1 MDSKL
6 NIAIYPGSFDPITNG
21 HIDIIH
27 RSSILFDNVVV
38 AISKESFNKNYL
50 FTVQE
55 RLNLIEENVSHMTN
69 VSVSIFDGL
78 LVDYAIKN
86 NANIVIR
93 GLRAFSDFESEFQ
106 MSLMNRKLNYEINT
120 IFMMPHEKYTHIS
133 SSIIKEVSSLGGN
146 IAEYVPESVLLAL
159 NKKYA

>member
-27 RSSILFDNVVV
+27 RSSTLFDNVIV

-50 FTVQE
+50 FTVNE
-55 RLNLIEENVSHMTN
+55 RLNLIKENVSDMSN

>member
-27 RSSILFDNVVV
+27 RSSILFDNVIV

-50 FTVQE
+50 FTVNE
-55 RLNLIEENVSHMTN
+55 RLNLIKENVSDMSN

>member
-38 AISKESFNKNYL
+38 AISRESFNKNYL

-55 RLNLIEENVSHMTN
+55 RLNLIEENVSHITN

>member
-1 MDSKL
+1 
-6 NIAIYPGSFDPITNG
+6 
-21 HIDIIH
+21 
-27 RSSILFDNVVV
+27 
-38 AISKESFNKNYL
+38 
-50 FTVQE
+50 
-55 RLNLIEENVSHMTN
+55 
-69 VSVSIFDGL
+69 
-78 LVDYAIKN
+78 
-86 NANIVIR
+86 
-93 GLRAFSDFESEFQ
+93 